1 MQSVPVTT
9 NVVSSNP
16 AQVSFTIKL
25 TATISMKYF
34 LKVVFN
40 AIFNNIS
47 VILWQSVLLAEETA
61 VPGEN
66 HCPVASDMTNF
77 IT

>member
-34 LKVVFN
+34 LKVLFN

>member
-1 MQSVPVTT
+1 
-9 NVVSSNP
+9 
-16 AQVSFTIKL
+16 
-25 TATISMKYF
+25 
-34 LKVVFN
+34 
-40 AIFNNIS
+40 
-47 VILWQSVLLAEETA
+47 LWQSVLLAEETA

>member
-40 AIFNNIS
+40 TIFNNIS

-66 HCPVASDMTNF
+66 HCPVESDMTNF

>member
-66 HCPVASDMTNF
+66 HCPVESDMTNF